1 VIVVSASAEDAKRKV
16 GFMLKLVG
24 TNVVLFN
31 ELDLLG
37 RAFEIS
43 LSHDITVYDALY
55 IALAEGEGPPAE
67 PGRQA
72 AGGG

>member
-1 VIVVSASAEDAKRKV
+1 
-16 GFMLKLVG
+16 
-24 TNVVLFN
+24 VVLFN
-31 ELDLLG
+31 ELNLLG
-37 RAFEIS
+37 RVFEIS